1 METDLQKFID
11 ELRSRVSVADVVAEK
26 VKLTRKG
33 REYTGL
39 CPFHNE
45 KTPSFTVNE
54 AKGFYHCFGCGA
66 HGDIIKFEMEANNL
80 PFMDAL
86 EKLANKAGLP
96 MPKFSKEHSAEQEK
110 RQSLYDIMELA
121 AGFYERTLYLREG
134 AQGLEYFRRRGLDD
148 ELIKKFRLGYAPSNN
163 ALKAYLG
170 SKGVNEHDMAELGL
184 IAIPED
190 RNRPAHDFFRERVM
204 IPIRDKRGR
213 VIAFGGR
220 IMGEGQPKYLNSP
233 ETPVFNKRKMLYN
246 INFAR
251 DAGFS
256 ARNFIICEGYMDVI
270 ALDKYGFG
278 YAAAP
283 MGTALTED
291 QIMEAWKIV
300 PEPILCFDGDGA
312 GIKAALRSVDRALPI
327 LSAGY
332 SLKFMFLPD
341 KMDPDE
347 FLQAKGPEAF
357 AHMMDNTT
365 PLMQLLWDKNIKG
378 QPSSTPEQKALLEK
392 NIMAEVAKIQDEKV
406 RAYYVQEMQKRI
418 YENLGRGTLK
428 PLLDSKR
435 SYSGSGNASHR
446 RSVIKPPLADID
458 LRFITAG
465 MLIFPELIGDFEE
478 KLLMFDITKF
488 SLYNLLQEV
497 IDVFHQDYNIT
508 SQELVNSLKN
518 KGLSNQLNSLWEVDM
533 ITSQKA
539 TVYDIKKQ
547 INLLI
552 AAVQI
557 KQLEKEIRECKLKL
571 DKPAATDEDYQHYMS
586 LKSERDAL
594 LLECNIN

>member
-86 EKLANKAGLP
+86 EKLAGKAGLP

-148 ELIKKFRLGYAPSNN
+148 ELIKKFRLGYAPANN

-170 SKGVNEHDMAELGL
+170 SKGVNEHDMVELGL
-184 IAIPED
+184 VTIPED
-190 RNRPAHDFFRERVM
+190 RSRSPHDFFRERVM

-220 IMGEGQPKYLNSP
+220 IMGDGQPKYLNSP

-270 ALDKYGFG
+270 ALDKYGFS

-332 SLKFMFLPD
+332 S
-341 KMDPDE
+341 
-347 FLQAKGPEAF
+347 
-357 AHMMDNTT
+357 
-365 PLMQLLWDKNIKG
+365 
-378 QPSSTPEQKALLEK
+378 
-392 NIMAEVAKIQDEKV
+392 
-406 RAYYVQEMQKRI
+406 
-418 YENLGRGTLK
+418 
-428 PLLDSKR
+428 
-435 SYSGSGNASHR
+435 
-446 RSVIKPPLADID
+446 
-458 LRFITAG
+458 
-465 MLIFPELIGDFEE
+465 
-478 KLLMFDITKF
+478 
-488 SLYNLLQEV
+488 
-497 IDVFHQDYNIT
+497 
-508 SQELVNSLKN
+508 
-518 KGLSNQLNSLWEVDM
+518 
-533 ITSQKA
+533 
-539 TVYDIKKQ
+539 
-547 INLLI
+547 
-552 AAVQI
+552 
-557 KQLEKEIRECKLKL
+557 
-571 DKPAATDEDYQHYMS
+571 
-586 LKSERDAL
+586 
-594 LLECNIN
+594 

>member
-1 METDLQKFID
+1 MESDLQKFID
-11 ELRSRVSVADVVAEK
+11 ELRSRISVADVVAEK

-96 MPKFSKEHSAEQEK
+96 KPKFSKEHSAEQEK

-121 AGFYERTLYLREG
+121 AVFYERTLYLREG
-134 AQGLEYFRRRGLDD
+134 AQGLEYFHRRGLDD
-148 ELIKKFRLGYAPSNN
+148 ELIKKFRLGYAPANN

-190 RNRPAHDFFRERVM
+190 RNRSPHDFFRERVM

-220 IMGEGQPKYLNSP
+220 IMGNGQPKYLNSP

-300 PEPILCFDGDGA
+300 PEPILCFDGDSA

-347 FLQAKGPEAF
+347 FLQAKGADAF
-357 AHMMDNTT
+357 AKMMEDTT
-365 PLMQLLWDKNIKG
+365 PLMQLLWDKNFKG

-392 NIMAEVAKIQDEKV
+392 NIMEEVAKIKDEKV

-428 PLLDSKR
+428 PLFNSK
-435 SYSGSGNASHR
+435 GNFSKSNTAPRR
-446 RSVIKPPLADID
+446 RSEIKPPLADID
-458 LRFITAG
+458 LRFITAA
-465 MLIFPELIGDFEE
+465 MLIFPELIGEFEE

-488 SLYNLLQEV
+488 SLYNLLQAIIE
-497 IDVFHQDYNIT
+497 VFHQDYNISGT
-508 SQELVNSLKN
+508 SLAESIKN
-518 KGLSNQLNSLWEVDM
+518 KGLERELNSLWELNM
-533 ITSQKA
+533 LTSQKPIFS
-539 TVYDIKKQ
+539 DIKRQ
-547 INLLI
+547 ISRLI
-552 AAVQI
+552 TGVQI
-557 KQLEKEIRECKLKL
+557 KQLEKEIREWKLKL
-571 DKPAATDEDYQHYMS
+571 DKPTFTDDDYQHYIS
-586 LKSERDAL
+586 LKNEYDAL
-594 LLECNIN
+594 VKEYNFN